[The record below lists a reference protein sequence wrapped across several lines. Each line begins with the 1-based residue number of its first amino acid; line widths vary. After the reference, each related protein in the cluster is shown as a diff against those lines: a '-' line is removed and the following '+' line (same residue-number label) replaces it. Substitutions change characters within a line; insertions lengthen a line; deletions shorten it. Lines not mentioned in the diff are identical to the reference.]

1 MQETGPQIVRQ
12 EPTLAEFETARKRE
26 LARLNVRLFS
36 ITGKEF
42 HTSDDLALLE
52 GDTVEQETL
61 DRETVRLWSSSS
73 KRK

>member
-1 MQETGPQIVRQ
+1 M
-12 EPTLAEFETARKRE
+12 
-26 LARLNVRLFS
+26 RLFS

-42 HTSDDLALLE
+42 HTSDDLALLK

-61 DRETVRLWSSSS
+61 DGETVRLWSSSS